1 MKIAIPV
8 AAGRLAT
15 HFGHCQ
21 EFHLVAVDRERGEIL
36 GSETLPAPPH
46 QPGLL
51 PAWLAERGAGL
62 IIAGGMGR
70 RAQDLFARSGI
81 EVVVGAPPEEPESL
95 ARAWLE
101 GRLEGGD
108 NLCDH

>member
-1 MKIAIPV
+1 MKIAVPV

-21 EFHLVAVDRERGEIL
+21 EFHLVDVDRERGEIL
-36 GSETLPAPPH
+36 GRESLAAPPH

-51 PAWLAERGAGL
+51 PAWLAERGAEL
-62 IIAGGMGR
+62 VIAGGMGR
-70 RAQDLFARSGI
+70 RAQDLFARHRI
-81 EVVVGAPPEEPESL
+81 EVVVGAPAETPESL
-95 ARAWLE
+95 VRAWLE
-101 GRLEGGD
+101 GGLEAGD